1 MKTKENP
8 MNSEAAGWAAKIRAA
23 EKAYADYYEL
33 VDETRRRYKNRRGG
47 AGGGMTSGAAFNV
60 FWSGIETQKPFLY
73 FKQPRPCID
82 RLNKTGKPAEAMAC
96 RILERAL
103 EWNLGKFDFDSAAKY
118 ARNDFLISGCGILW
132 EQYRPELVSVASDE
146 GGEVEIK
153 TGETVVS
160 EYVDPKNFL
169 ADTQAGI
176 WEEVSWIAKKMNIG
190 LKEAVIAFGEKALL
204 RELADKPAGGQI
216 CVYEIWDKSE
226 RRVMW
231 LSCRGE
237 PHFLKTAD
245 DPLGLSG
252 FFPCPKPVFASQT
265 NDSLIPEPDYVM
277 IKPDLEELSGVIER
291 MNLTIKAL
299 KVTGAYDSSFANLGD
314 ILNKDVAL
322 VSMADFD
329 RLKSAGGLRGVID
342 FMPIEQY
349 ITALESLARRR
360 DDIIQNIYRV
370 TGISD
375 IMRGSSTPSDT
386 ATAVRQKTSFGTLRN
401 QDRQNDMQRFI
412 CDLYRLKAEIIC
424 EQFSTETLLRF
435 LTPEEAAD
443 GQTVRQAM
451 ALLKKERMRE
461 MVLSVETDAVFN
473 QEEEAARNLQAVQS
487 IAGLVSGAFQLVSV
501 QPALLPLYRQMI
513 ETVAATTARARPF
526 ESVIGRVFAKIED
539 ELGRPEPTLQPK
551 PQGPTTEEQ
560 IEMMKVRNDYE
571 IDKEKNVLKAG
582 ELALKAIK
590 EAQKS

>member
-146 GGEVEIK
+146 GGEAEIK

-190 LKEAVIAFGEKALL
+190 LKEAVTAFGEKALL

-435 LTPEEAAD
+435 LTPEEAAERLILHEGMRLKPYRCPAGKLTIGAGRNLEDNPLRPEEAEYLGRVSLQD
-443 GQTVRQAM
+443 GISREEALFLLHNDIRRTEALCRDKIPFWNMLDDERQY
-451 ALLKKERMRE
+451 ALLDMAFNLGIGGLLKFGKMLAALERQ
-461 MVLSVETDAVFN
+461 N
-473 QEEEAARNLQAVQS
+473 YPAAAAACRQS
-487 IAGLVSGAFQLVSV
+487 AYARQTGKRAQRIARL
-501 QPALLPLYRQMI
+501 I
-513 ETVAATTARARPF
+513 ET
-526 ESVIGRVFAKIED
+526 
-539 ELGRPEPTLQPK
+539 
-551 PQGPTTEEQ
+551 
-560 IEMMKVRNDYE
+560 
-571 IDKEKNVLKAG
+571 G
-582 ELALKAIK
+582 EWV
-590 EAQKS
+590 Q